1 MIRELCK
8 HFFQKSLRICKC
20 AGRSVCP
27 APNRCCLPARPRA
40 WAIFCYALRAAKY
53 RSPCGMRREATP
65 IRGLPTHTPSTV
77 LKTCSGADANLV
89 ARQSR
94 ALIWGGRS
102 QSSGLTNFPIRLS
115 ERSRNLTPLCR
126 VNAGPALVLLF
137 RTSRRTEEA
146 PQRVARSGASDM
158 SEDVLKSNTR
168 AGSNENT
175 DYRSMCDS
183 LIGNGSAK

>member
-53 RSPCGMRREATP
+53 RSPCGMRREAAP

-77 LKTCSGADANLV
+77 LKHVLGLMQIWWLGKAEPLYGEAGAKAPASLNFLLDKVSDQGIAPLCSGNTGPVLDLV
-89 ARQSR
+89 
-94 ALIWGGRS
+94 
-102 QSSGLTNFPIRLS
+102 
-115 ERSRNLTPLCR
+115 
-126 VNAGPALVLLF
+126 F
-137 RTSRRTEEA
+137 RTFRRPGNPLIHSSE
-146 PQRVARSGASDM
+146 GA
-158 SEDVLKSNTR
+158 
-168 AGSNENT
+168 G
-175 DYRSMCDS
+175 
-183 LIGNGSAK
+183 

>member
-77 LKTCSGADANLV
+77 LKHVLGLMQIWWLGKAEPLYKEAGAKAPASLNFLLDKVSDQEIAPLCSGNTGPVLDLV
-89 ARQSR
+89 
-94 ALIWGGRS
+94 
-102 QSSGLTNFPIRLS
+102 
-115 ERSRNLTPLCR
+115 
-126 VNAGPALVLLF
+126 F
-137 RTSRRTEEA
+137 RTFRR
-146 PQRVARSGASDM
+146 PGNPLIRSSEGA
-158 SEDVLKSNTR
+158 
-168 AGSNENT
+168 G
-175 DYRSMCDS
+175 
-183 LIGNGSAK
+183 